1 MSNWAHV
8 CGLIR
13 IDSLFIDDDMTIKD
27 IDKMIK
33 KEITKNLKKD
43 LPKGTEGPLNYRI
56 IKTNTDPNNVVWGFV
71 SVFGDLRDFEDAY
84 GLNNWIENFGKS
96 LNINIC
102 EVRDLCIKVYTE
114 RKELVIST
122 VNQAENRALPL
133 ELILI
138 KNY

>member
-1 MSNWAHV
+1 MSSWAHV

-13 IDSLFIDDDMTIKD
+13 IDSIFIDDNMTIKD

-56 IKTNTDPNNVVWGFV
+56 IKTNTDPSDVVWGFV

-84 GLNNWIENFGKS
+84 KLDSWIKNFGKS

>member
-1 MSNWAHV
+1 MSNWAHI

-13 IDSLFIDDDMTIKD
+13 IDSGFIDDNMTIKD

-33 KEITKNLKKD
+33 QEITKNLKKD

-56 IKTNTDPNNVVWGFV
+56 VKTNTDPNSVVWGFV
-71 SVFGDLRDFEDAY
+71 SVFGDLRDFENAY
-84 GLNNWIENFGKS
+84 KFDSWIKNFGKS